1 MFIEY
6 ELTQP
11 KFILVSIGTTCFRL
25 LIVLQLDGVVNNSIT
40 FYKIF
45 EIKKFSKVALKL
57 G

>member
-40 FYKIF
+40 FYRIF